1 MEPAVEQRPT
11 VSTTAAIGWGFYVAV
26 SWTWVIGMF
35 LPVLLVRDFGLLGW
49 VVFAVPNVIG
59 AASVG
64 FVMRSPRQSAE
75 FTLTHRRAV
84 AAFTAVTL
92 ALQCFAL
99 GWLTTSIRGG
109 WVGFLVTFVVAIF
122 GYFGKAASPAAQ
134 VGWALLAWLLSATIG
149 VVLLAG
155 GFLTMPAV
163 DVESPL
169 GLVGLAAACTLGFLL
184 CPFLDVSLQ
193 AARQAAGDR
202 AKLAFGL
209 GYGLF
214 FLAMIGLTLG
224 YATNL
229 PGLMKASFGDF
240 TGLAAVLIVSH
251 LAAQVLFTN
260 AAHLSALTRLA
271 DAAGDVSIRPNLAW
285 LALTVFAALAGW
297 MAGSLN
303 DFSVQPIRYT
313 PGELAY
319 RGFLTFYGLLFP
331 AYLLL
336 GVGRWFW
343 IGVVLAAPCF
353 ALGFFGG
360 PTGWTMGW
368 SALGVAVLL
377 VCFGIRRFSRK
388 SPPPPV
394 GH

>member
-1 MEPAVEQRPT
+1 MESSIEAKPT
-11 VSTTAAIGWGFYVAV
+11 VSTTAAIGWAVYVAV

-49 VVFAVPNVIG
+49 AVFAVPNVIG

-64 FVMRSPRQSAE
+64 FVMRSSRQSAE
-75 FTLTHRRAV
+75 FTLKHRRAV
-84 AAFTAVTL
+84 AAFTVVTL

-109 WVGFLVTFVVAIF
+109 WVGFLVTFFVAIV
-122 GYFGKAASPAAQ
+122 GYFGKTLSPAAQ
-134 VGWALLAWLLSATIG
+134 VGWAVLTWLLSATVG

-155 GFLTMPAV
+155 GFLSVPATS
-163 DVESPL
+163 VEAPL
-169 GLVGLAAACTLGFLL
+169 GLVGLAAACALGFLL
-184 CPFLDVSLQ
+184 CPYLDVSLQ

-214 FLAMIGLTLG
+214 FLVMIALTLG
-224 YATNL
+224 YAIHL
-229 PGLMKASFGDF
+229 PGLMKASFGNF
-240 TGLAAVLIVSH
+240 IGLAAVLIVAH

-271 DAAGDVSIRPNLAW
+271 DAAGDESIRPNLAW
-285 LALTVFAALAGW
+285 LALVVFAALAGW
-297 MAGSLN
+297 MAGALN
-303 DFSVQPIRYT
+303 DFSVMPVGYA
-313 PGELAY
+313 PGELVY
-319 RGFLTFYGLLFP
+319 RAFLTFYGLLFP

-336 GVGRWFW
+336 GFGRWFW
-343 IGVVLAAPCF
+343 TSVVLAAPWF

-368 SALGVAVLL
+368 AAIGVLVLL
-377 VCFGIRRFSRK
+377 ICFGIRRFSRN
-388 SPPPPV
+388 SPPL
-394 GH
+394 